1 MLATSQADRLASAH
15 ARRSRPVARIHR
27 SLRGAIG
34 PDAGAAAGPA
44 DHAGIARTF
53 QTDAG
58 WGVENYVRAL
68 RDDHLARLAMR
79 HTFTFAFFSVV
90 GQYILGFTVADGR
103 LPFRPAFRVLFLL
116 PWMFPAVVPGI
127 TWRWIFDGLFG
138 VLNEVLYRIGYY
150 AETDIPIAWLGQTST
165 ALAATIVAN
174 IWRGF
179 PFMMV
184 LLLAGL
190 QSINQEMY
198 EAAAVDGAN
207 AFRRFWDITL
217 PSMKGISFVAVLLAW
232 IGSFMNFAIVQV
244 MTAGARPMRARCS
257 PPGLQE
263 RVHLRRCQLRG
274 HARDSVTGAPDDS
287 GRALRARHHAFHPRL
302 RLQRARP
309 PGGDDCP
316 WLRASKPKPC
326 RNPMA

>member
-1 MLATSQADRLASAH
+1 MSATSRAQPVPRPAS
-15 ARRSRPVARIHR
+15 ARRSRPVARIHPFLFVAP
-27 SLRGAIG
+27 SVLMLVVLLALPITQ
-34 PDAGAAAGPA
+34 AFL
-44 DHAGIARTF
+44 RTF
-53 QTDAG
+53 QSDAG
-58 WGVENYVRAL
+58 FGLDNYVRAV

-90 GQYILGFTVADGR
+90 GQYLIGFAVALLLSGR
-103 LPFRPAFRVLFLL
+103 LPVRPAFRVLFLL

-138 VLNEVLYRIGYY
+138 VFNEILYRVGYY

-165 ALAATIVAN
+165 ALGATIVAN

-198 EAAAVDGAN
+198 EAASVDGAS
-207 AFRRFWDITL
+207 ALQKFKDITL
-217 PSMKGISFVAVLLAW
+217 PSMKGISFVAILLAW

-244 MTAGARPMRARCS
+244 MTGGGPANSSEVFATLVYKNAFLYADANYAATLGIILLALLMVPGGLYVRATMR
-257 PPGLQE
+257 
-263 RVHLRRCQLRG
+263 
-274 HARDSVTGAPDDS
+274 S
-287 GRALRARHHAFHPRL
+287 GRT
-302 RLQRARP
+302 
-309 PGGDDCP
+309 
-316 WLRASKPKPC
+316 
-326 RNPMA
+326 

>member
-1 MLATSQADRLASAH
+1 MVATSQADRLPHRAH
-15 ARRSRPVARIHR
+15 ARRSRPVARIHPFLFVAP
-27 SLRGAIG
+27 SVLMLVLLLALPITQ
-34 PDAGAAAGPA
+34 ALL
-44 DHAGIARTF
+44 RTF

-90 GQYILGFTVADGR
+90 GQYILGFTVALLLSGR

-150 AETDIPIAWLGQTST
+150 AETDVPIAWLGQTST

-217 PSMKGISFVAVLLAW
+217 PSMKGISFVAMLLAW

-244 MTAGARPMRARCS
+244 MTAGGPANAS
-257 PPGLQE
+257 EVFATLVYKNAFLYADASYAATLGIL
-263 RVHLRRCQLRG
+263 LL
-274 HARDSVTGAPDDS
+274 
-287 GRALRARHHAFHPRL
+287 ALL
-302 RLQRARP
+302 MI
-309 PGGDDCP
+309 PGG
-316 WLRASKPKPC
+316 LYVRATMRST
-326 RNPMA
+326 RG